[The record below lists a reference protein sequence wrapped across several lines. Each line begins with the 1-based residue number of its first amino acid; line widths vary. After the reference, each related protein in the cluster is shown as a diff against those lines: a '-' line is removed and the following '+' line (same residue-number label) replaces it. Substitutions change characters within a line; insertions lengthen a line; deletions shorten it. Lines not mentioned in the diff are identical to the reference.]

1 MQTAHDGRRRE
12 RPLDVVEFAIAHLA
26 EDAADTGR
34 AALRLE
40 TLRLLIAD
48 ESPLFTCG
56 EADFPPTDPCD
67 RGHLLPRHYDCPAY
81 EVARAIAVTDSG
93 HPDFNEAGRP

>member
-12 RPLDVVEFAIAHLA
+12 RPLDVVEFAIAPLA
-26 EDAADTGR
+26 EDAAATG

-48 ESPLFTCG
+48 ESPLCTCD

-67 RGHLLPRHYDCPAY
+67 RDHLLPHHYDVPPT
-81 EVARAIAVTDSG
+81 RWPGSS
-93 HPDFNEAGRP
+93 P